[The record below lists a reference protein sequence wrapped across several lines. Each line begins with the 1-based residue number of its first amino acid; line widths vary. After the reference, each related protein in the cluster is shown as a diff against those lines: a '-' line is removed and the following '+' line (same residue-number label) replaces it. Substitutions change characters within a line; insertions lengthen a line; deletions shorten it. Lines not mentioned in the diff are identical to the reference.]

1 METFDSLYEKYA
13 APSYR
18 VAYLILGDRAE
29 AEDAVQEAFIAAY
42 RGGAGFGAKSSFA
55 TWLYRIVVNRSYD
68 ALRRR
73 QREARR
79 LEKAASHPDVIGDS
93 GGDTEIEMERA
104 DLHLYV
110 REKIS
115 SLGEIYRSVVVLR
128 HFGDRSIKEIAQ
140 ILRCPEGTVKR
151 RLHTAYRLLRQEL
164 EKDGVR

>member
-29 AEDAVQEAFIAAY
+29 AEDVVQEAFIAAY
-42 RGGAGFGAKSSFA
+42 RGGEGFAAKSSFA

-73 QREARR
+73 QRDAKRF
-79 LEKAASHPDVIGDS
+79 EKAAGYTAADNER
-93 GGDTEIEMERA
+93 DTEMQLEQAE
-104 DLHLYV
+104 LHQYLIQKL
-110 REKIS
+110 R

-128 HFGDRSIKEIAQ
+128 HFGDRSIREIAQ
-140 ILRCPEGTVKR
+140 ILKCPEGTVKR
-151 RLHTAYRLLRQEL
+151 RLHTAYRLLRREL